1 MTLSNRV
8 SLFFLAALAV
18 VLVGYSA
25 LLYGFARLY
34 LYRQFDD
41 QLQSAFAT
49 LVAAIEVE
57 PDDVKWEPTD
67 HTTNLPERALDLEW
81 IVFAEQGQILDGSAD
96 AANNPLWTKL
106 LAASDSP
113 APVNAGEWRYMRV
126 ALAAPEPKPI
136 AERMPIEHE
145 FVGVIAARSTK
156 GLHQQLRWVLIL
168 VTVLPSIVWVI
179 AAVAGRAY
187 CRRALAPVRHMAQ
200 SAQAMTAE
208 GSEQRLPVSSQRD
221 ELAELSTT
229 MNRLLDHWQ
238 AAMQRQKRF
247 TGDAA
252 HQLRTPLTVLQGQI
266 DVALR
271 RPRTEAEYRETL
283 LLLGTQTAELRELVE
298 ALLFLAR
305 AGDDSVTSLWE
316 TLDVAEFW
324 NEYQLRWKQHPRWA
338 DLSFTSDNAGH
349 LQGSRT
355 LLMQLLDNLIGNALK
370 YSSAGT
376 PVLVDTSVR
385 QDKVVWTVQ
394 DNGIGISP
402 AEQSQVF
409 EPFFRAA
416 MARQTGAPGTGLG
429 LALSQRIAA
438 THGGTIKLVSQPGE
452 GTRFTVAL
460 PLAKPERLPAQAIT
474 PGHPAAAGKML
485 D

>member
-18 VLVGYSA
+18 VLIGYSA

-57 PDDVKWEPTD
+57 VDDVKWEPTD

-81 IVFAEQGQILDGSAD
+81 IVFAEHGQILDGAEGST
-96 AANNPLWTKL
+96 NNPLWKDL
-106 LAASDSP
+106 LAASDSESP
-113 APVNAGEWRYMRV
+113 IDAGEWRYLRV
-126 ALAAPEPKPI
+126 SLAAPEPKPI

-156 GLHQQLRWVLIL
+156 TLHQQLRWVLFL
-168 VTVLPSIVWVI
+168 VTVLPVIVWVI

-200 SAQAMTAE
+200 SAKAMTVE

-271 RPRTEAEYRETL
+271 RPRSEAEYRETL
-283 LLLGTQTAELRELVE
+283 MLLGTQTAELRELVE

-316 TLDVAEFW
+316 TLDVTEFW
-324 NEYQLRWKQHPRWA
+324 SEYQLRWKQDPRWR
-338 DLSFTSDNAGH
+338 DLSFTSDSAGQI
-349 LQGSRT
+349 QGSHT
-355 LLMQLLDNLIGNALK
+355 LLVQLLDNLVSNALK

-385 QDKVVWTVQ
+385 HHEVVWTVH
-394 DNGIGISP
+394 DVGMGILP

-409 EPFFRAA
+409 EPFFRSAT
-416 MARQTGAPGTGLG
+416 ARQSGVPGTGLG
-429 LALSQRIAA
+429 LALAQRIAA
-438 THGGTIKLVSQPGE
+438 THGGTIEVTSKPGD
-452 GTRFTVAL
+452 GTRFTVTL
-460 PLAKPERLPAQAIT
+460 PLTKPERLPAKAIA

>member
-18 VLVGYSA
+18 VLIGYSA

-57 PDDVKWEPTD
+57 VDDVKWEPTD

-81 IVFAEQGQILDGSAD
+81 IVFAEQGQILDGSEGAPT
-96 AANNPLWTKL
+96 NPLWTEL
-106 LAASDSP
+106 LAARDAP
-113 APVNAGEWRYMRV
+113 TPVNAGEWRYIRV

-145 FVGVIAARSTK
+145 FVGVIAARSTH

-168 VTVLPSIVWVI
+168 VTVLPGIVWVI

-187 CRRALAPVRHMAQ
+187 CRRALAPVRHMAE
-200 SAQAMTAE
+200 SAQAMTVE
-208 GSEQRLPVSSQRD
+208 GSEQRLPVSSHRD

-283 LLLGTQTAELRELVE
+283 LLLGTQTAELRDLVE

-316 TLDVAEFW
+316 TLDVTEFW
-324 NEYQLRWKQHPRWA
+324 SAYQLRWKQHPRWG
-338 DLSFTSDNAGH
+338 DLSFTSDNAGQI
-349 LQGSRT
+349 QGSRT
-355 LLMQLLDNLIGNALK
+355 LLMQLLDNLISNALK
-370 YSSAGT
+370 YSAAGT
-376 PVLVDTSVR
+376 PVMVGTFVR
-385 QDKVVWTVQ
+385 HHEVVWTVQ

-402 AEQSQVF
+402 ADQTQVF
-409 EPFFRAA
+409 DPFFRSAT
-416 MARQTGAPGTGLG
+416 ARQTGAPGTGLG

-438 THGGTIKLVSQPGE
+438 THGGTIELTSQPGE
-452 GTRFTVAL
+452 GTRFTVRL
-460 PLAKPERLPAQAIT
+460 PLAKPERPPAKAIT

>member
-1 MTLSNRV
+1 MTLSHRV
-8 SLFFLAALAV
+8 SLFFLVALAV
-18 VLVGYSA
+18 VLIGYSA

-41 QLQSAFAT
+41 QLQSAFTT

-67 HTTNLPERALDLEW
+67 HTTTMPERALDLEW
-81 IVFAEQGQILDGSAD
+81 IVFAEQGQILDGSAG
-96 AANNPLWTKL
+96 ATNNPLWTEL
-106 LAASDSP
+106 LAASDSQS
-113 APVNAGEWRYMRV
+113 PVSTGEWRYLRV
-126 ALAAPEPKPI
+126 ALPAPEPKPL
-136 AERMPIEHE
+136 AERSPIEHE
-145 FVGVIAARSTK
+145 FVGVIAARSTQ
-156 GLHQQLRWVLIL
+156 GLHQQLRWLLVL
-168 VTVLPSIVWVI
+168 VTVLPGIVWVVAAI
-179 AAVAGRAY
+179 AGQAY
-187 CRRALAPVRHMAQ
+187 CRRALAPVRLMAQ
-200 SAQAMTAE
+200 SAKAMTVE

-271 RPRTEAEYRETL
+271 RPRTEAEYRATL

-316 TLDVAEFW
+316 TLAVADFW
-324 NEYQLRWKQHPRWA
+324 SEYQLRWKQHPRWA
-338 DLSFTSDNAGH
+338 DLAFTSDNAGQI
-349 LQGSRT
+349 LGSRT

-370 YSSAGT
+370 YSTAGS
-376 PVLVDTSVR
+376 PVMVSTSVR
-385 QDKVVWTVQ
+385 QVEVVWTVQ
-394 DNGIGISP
+394 DDGIGISP
-402 AEQSQVF
+402 ADQTQVF
-409 EPFFRAA
+409 EPFFRSAT
-416 MARQTGAPGTGLG
+416 ARQAGVAGTGLG
-429 LALSQRIAA
+429 LALAQRIAA
-438 THGGTIKLVSQPGE
+438 THGGTIELTSQPGE
-452 GTRFTVAL
+452 GTRFTVVL
-460 PLAKPERLPAQAIT
+460 PLAKTTGLPAKAST
-474 PGHPAAAGKML
+474 PRHAAAAGNML

>member
-18 VLVGYSA
+18 VLIGYSA

-41 QLQSAFAT
+41 QLQSAFTT

-67 HTTNLPERALDLEW
+67 HTTTLPERALDLEW
-81 IVFAEQGQILDGSAD
+81 IVFAEQGQILDGSEG
-96 AANNPLWTKL
+96 AAKNLLWTEL
-106 LAASDSP
+106 LAASDSQS
-113 APVNAGEWRYMRV
+113 PVSAGEWRYLRV
-126 ALAAPEPKPI
+126 VLPAPEPKPI

-145 FVGVIAARSTK
+145 FVGVIAARSTH
-156 GLHQQLRWVLIL
+156 GLHQQLRWLLAL
-168 VTVLPSIVWVI
+168 VTVLPGMVWVI

-187 CRRALAPVRHMAQ
+187 CRRALAPVRLMAQ
-200 SAQAMTAE
+200 SAQAMTVE

-283 LLLGTQTAELRELVE
+283 LLLGTQTTELRELVE

-305 AGDDSVTSLWE
+305 AGDGSVTSLWE

-324 NEYQLRWKQHPRWA
+324 SEYPRRWKQHPRWA
-338 DLSFTSDNAGH
+338 DLSFTSDNAGQI
-349 LQGSRT
+349 QGSRT
-355 LLMQLLDNLIGNALK
+355 LLMQLLDNLISNALK
-370 YSSAGT
+370 YSPAGT
-376 PVLVDTSVR
+376 PVIVGTSVR
-385 QDKVVWTVQ
+385 HHEVVWTVQ

-402 AEQSQVF
+402 AEQTQVF
-409 EPFFRAA
+409 EPFFRSA

-429 LALSQRIAA
+429 LALAQRIAA
-438 THGGTIKLVSQPGE
+438 THGGTIELTSQPGQ
-452 GTRFTVAL
+452 GTRFTVTL
-460 PLAKPERLPAQAIT
+460 PLAKPARLPAQAIE
-474 PGHPAAAGKML
+474 PGHPAAAGNMI